1 MILSMVLV
9 SDKMH
14 CYTAFEKVLPR
25 IGLVY
30 GILMQSRNMELSR
43 IQRMISLL
51 LFDNIADQKVIYL
64 LFKNQIEHAH
74 ALRKGL
80 MNVPMRY
87 AEG

>member
-1 MILSMVLV
+1 
-9 SDKMH
+9 
-14 CYTAFEKVLPR
+14 
-25 IGLVY
+25 
-30 GILMQSRNMELSR
+30 
-43 IQRMISLL
+43 MISLL